1 MAIADS
7 RYRFL
12 MVDIG
17 QCGSESDGGVWSNC
31 SFNHKLQSGRVVAVM
46 QNRVI
51 NLFDL
56 FAFHFEYLFDLFV
69 WFAGS

>member
-17 QCGSESDGGVWSNC
+17 QYGSESDGGVWENSL
-31 SFNHKLQSGRVVAVM
+31 FNKRIQDG
-46 QNRVI
+46 I
-51 NLFDL
+51 NL
-56 FAFHFEYLFDLFV
+56 
-69 WFAGS
+69 